1 MFGPSASVAK
11 CFSSYRVP
19 GHFAE
24 NQGEHYLSLE
34 QVTDH
39 NNASDKEYKAN
50 DPGEGEI
57 AEDYANKMHREQ
69 DVVDFEMS
77 DTDAKSRP
85 DSIVGNGDD
94 TDIAV
99 DIAKGL
105 THGSRT
111 NKTESELQNQVDN
124 GIADDGNK
132 LMEVRFVSDVE
143 IDLFTTRGNDECHI
157 RILPN
162 KVLEKI

>member
-1 MFGPSASVAK
+1 MP
-11 CFSSYRVP
+11 
-19 GHFAE
+19 
-24 NQGEHYLSLE
+24 
-34 QVTDH
+34 VTATVVK
-39 NNASDKEYKAN
+39 NNDIN

-57 AEDYANKMHREQ
+57 SEDYANKMHIEQ
-69 DVVDFEMS
+69 NVVDFEMS

-105 THGSRT
+105 TRGSRT

-143 IDLFTTRGNDECHI
+143 IYLFTTRGNDDI
-157 RILPN
+157 T
-162 KVLEKI
+162 LEFYPIKF

>member
-1 MFGPSASVAK
+1 MQIK
-11 CFSSYRVP
+11 CI
-19 GHFAE
+19 
-24 NQGEHYLSLE
+24 E
-34 QVTDH
+34 Q
-39 NNASDKEYKAN
+39 N
-50 DPGEGEI
+50 G
-57 AEDYANKMHREQ
+57 
-69 DVVDFEMS
+69 VDFEMS

-94 TDIAV
+94 TDISV

-162 KVLEKI
+162 KFLDKI